1 MHMHTCACVCVLEY
15 GMGLCAAASL
25 FLTMTNYFDLAMEQD
40 CRLYLCVLLVA
51 AVDLRQ
57 TLPGSLAGR
66 GCPKGLLHFAG
77 TILETPL
84 DTISFIELIY
94 LPEPKQETDK

>member
-1 MHMHTCACVCVLEY
+1 MV
-15 GMGLCAAASL
+15 SS
-25 FLTMTNYFDLAMEQD
+25 MERD
-40 CRLYLCVLLVA
+40 CRIYLRVFLVA

-66 GCPKGLLHFAG
+66 GRREGLLHFAG

-84 DTISFIELIY
+84 DTIGFIELVY